1 MTIGS
6 NTVYILSAAAIGPSS
21 DTAPGQRRVLEEDPL
36 PTDMSGLLKELTGE
50 ESRRIGHFAQLAVA
64 CSRLALNRF
73 KKTIT
78 HKTPLYLAT
87 GLGEVQNTLSVFEQ
101 VMDSDDSLCSPY
113 GFVNAVSSTTAF
125 HITKAAG
132 LNGKNITI
140 SQEELSFE
148 WALKLAASDMGNKEA
163 EYALVGG
170 VDESSRPRL
179 EHMRRIRLD
188 DDQVMGQGAG
198 FLLFGRNAD
207 NAVGEVVD
215 VQWFDSNDEEKNAW
229 VLKIARL
236 VERMRKRTD
245 RVILLPGFRLEREH
259 IASLYSRITGIEVYN
274 YLPFCGCFHT
284 ASAFGI
290 ASVFDAPHERDT
302 LYLHVNNNASGRT
315 MVVLFRALIG

>member
-1 MTIGS
+1 MTG

-21 DTAPGQRRVLEEDPL
+21 DTAREQRRLLTEDPHTADL
-36 PTDMSGLLKELTGE
+36 SALVKELTGE

-78 HKTPLYLAT
+78 HMTPLYLAT

-101 VMDSDDSLCSPY
+101 VMGTGDSLCSPY

-125 HITKAAG
+125 HIAKAAS
-132 LNGKNITI
+132 LNGKNVTI

-148 WALKLAASDMGNKEA
+148 WAIKLAASDVESGEA

-170 VDESSRPRL
+170 ADESSQPRQ
-179 EHMRRIRLD
+179 EHMRRIRLN
-188 DDQVMGQGAG
+188 DDQVMGQGSG

-207 NAVGEVVD
+207 NAAGEVID
-215 VQWFDSNDEEKNAW
+215 VQWFDSSGEEKNAW

-236 VERMRKRTD
+236 VERYRKRTD
-245 RVILLPGFRLEREH
+245 RVILLPGFRLEQGD
-259 IASLYSRITGIEVYN
+259 IAALYSRITFMPVNN
-274 YLPFCGCFHT
+274 YLNFCGCFHT

-290 ASVFDAPHERDT
+290 ASVFDTPHERDT

-315 MVVLFRALIG
+315 MAVLIRAFAG